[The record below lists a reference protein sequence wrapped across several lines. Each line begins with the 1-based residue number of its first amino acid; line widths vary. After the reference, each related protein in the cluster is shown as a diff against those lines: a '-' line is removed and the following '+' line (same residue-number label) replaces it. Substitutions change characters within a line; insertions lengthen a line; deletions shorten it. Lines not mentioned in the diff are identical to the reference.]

1 LSYIHVD
8 VEQFGGPEQLRV
20 IEEPQL
26 PEPAPGQI
34 RVRVLTAGTGFTDTI
49 IRRGHYRD
57 VKEKPRFTLGY
68 DWFGVVDKLGEGVEF
83 LEVGQAVA
91 DMSVIGG
98 YTQYLCVAAD
108 RVITAPANLD
118 PAAAVAMILSY
129 TTAYQMLTRVRDIP
143 AGSTCL
149 VHAAGGAVGTALLE
163 LGQLMGLTMYGT
175 ASAGKHDIVR
185 RYGGI
190 PIDYRNKDFVTEIR
204 KATNGHGVDVVFDT
218 IGGKHWSRS
227 YRCVKK
233 GGILVCF
240 GVLEYTSGKAS
251 TASVLLAMFKLNHLW
266 NRIPDGKSATFYNIS
281 HRRESHPD
289 EFRVDVKALFDLLS
303 QGKLR
308 PAVAEV
314 VPLRQ
319 AADVHRRID
328 AAEIAG
334 KVVLRCAQE

>member
-1 LSYIHVD
+1 MSYIHVD
-8 VEQFGGPEQLRV
+8 VEHFGGPDQLRV
-20 IEEPQL
+20 MEEAHL
-26 PEPAPGQI
+26 SEPAPGQV

-49 IRRGHYRD
+49 IRQGHYID
-57 VKEKPRFTLGY
+57 VKEKPPFTLGY
-68 DWFGVVDKLGEGVEF
+68 DWFGVVDKLGAGVDT
-83 LEVGQAVA
+83 LEVGQLVA

-108 RVITAPANLD
+108 RVIPAPANLD

-129 TTAYQMLTRVRDIP
+129 TTAYQMLTRLRQIP

-163 LGQLMGLTMYGT
+163 LGRLMGLTMYGT
-175 ASAGKHDIVR
+175 ASAGKHEIVR

-190 PIDYRNKDFVTEIR
+190 PIDYRTQDFVTEIR
-204 KATNGHGVDVVFDT
+204 KATNGKGVDVVFDT

-240 GVLEYTSGKAS
+240 GVLEYTTGKAS
-251 TASVLLAMFKLNHLW
+251 TASVLVAMFKLNHLW
-266 NRIPDGKSATFYNIS
+266 KLIPDGKSATFYNIS
-281 HRRESHPD
+281 HRRDSHPE
-289 EFRVDVKALFDLLS
+289 EFKADVSALFVMLS
-303 QGKLR
+303 QGKLQ

-319 AADVHRRID
+319 AAEVHRRID

-334 KVVLRCAQE
+334 KVVLRCTPE